1 MGNEK
6 KTLSTYVEHE
16 LAEKVEREAKNMR
29 VSTSAVLRWAIMDR
43 YRIAELAEDEQRTE
57 PVRS

>member
-1 MGNEK
+1 MVNQK
-6 KTLSTYVEHE
+6 KTLSTYVEPE
-16 LAEKVEREAKNMR
+16 LAEQVEREAKSMR

-43 YRIAELAEDEQRTE
+43 YRVAELEEEHKQTE